1 MKKYRNIYVAA
12 TSQHVGKTTSTLGLV
27 SAYMNRGLNVGYC
40 KPVGQKFL
48 DLPNMR
54 VDKDTL
60 LFSDLIKFE
69 IDPTLHSPVILGPGA
84 TTDYIDNPE
93 GYTYEDNIRKASK
106 NLKET
111 HDLVIY
117 EGTGHPGVG
126 SITGLSNAKVA
137 SMLDAGVIMIAEG
150 GIGST
155 VDMLHMCNA
164 IFRERKVD
172 FIGVIIN
179 KVLPEKMDKVR
190 NYVGRW
196 LEQQNIPLL
205 GVIPYDKTLAYP
217 LVDTV
222 ANAIKGTV
230 LKYEENLSNKVQDI
244 LAGSLVDLK
253 ELKDF
258 ENLLLVA
265 STRMVDRAIKK
276 VKSFSSLKNIT
287 KSPLC
292 GIVITGDG
300 YLTDEA
306 LEYIEKHKLPL
317 IQTNFD
323 TYGVTLKISRI
334 EVKINR
340 NTAWKVE
347 RAIELIE
354 ENIDLDL
361 ILSRSEIS

>member
-12 TSQHVGKTTSTLGLV
+12 TSQHVGKTTNTLGLA
-27 SAYMNRGLNVGYC
+27 SAYMKRGLKVGYC

-48 DLPNMR
+48 DLQNMR

-60 LFSDLIKFE
+60 LFSDLLAFDINPDF
-69 IDPTLHSPVILGPGA
+69 HSPVILGSGA
-84 TTDYIDNPE
+84 TTEYLDNPDDFPYNSAIKQAAKKLE
-93 GYTYEDNIRKASK
+93 EEYE
-106 NLKET
+106 LT
-111 HDLVIY
+111 IY

-126 SITGLSNAKVA
+126 SVTELSNAKVA

-150 GIGST
+150 GVGST
-155 VDMLHMCNA
+155 IDMLNMCNA
-164 IFRERKVD
+164 LFREHDVD
-172 FIGVIIN
+172 IIGIIIN
-179 KVLPEKMDKVR
+179 KVYPEKIEKVKT
-190 NYVGRW
+190 YVSKW
-196 LEQQNIPLL
+196 LDSKGIPLL

-217 LVDTV
+217 LVGTV

-230 LKYEENLSNKVQDI
+230 LRNEDRLSNKVQDI

-265 STRMVDRAIKK
+265 SIRMVDRAIKK
-276 VKSFSSLKNIT
+276 VKSFSSLRNMKE
-287 KSPLC
+287 SPLC
-292 GIVITGDG
+292 GIIVTGDG
-300 YLTDEA
+300 YLSDDA
-306 LEYIEKHKLPL
+306 LDYIEEHKLPL

-354 ENIDLDL
+354 KNVDLDK
-361 ILSRSEIS
+361 ILNLAKIE